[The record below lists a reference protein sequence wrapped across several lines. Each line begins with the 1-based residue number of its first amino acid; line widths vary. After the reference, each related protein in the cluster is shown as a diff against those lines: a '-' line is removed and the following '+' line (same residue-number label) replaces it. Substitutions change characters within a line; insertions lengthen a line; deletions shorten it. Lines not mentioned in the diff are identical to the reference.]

1 MPDPVPATSIIEKL
15 PILELAKVGFLGL
28 ACLIFVL
35 AAIVLTTYL
44 VRRNA
49 SDAANNLIKTFLS
62 FGTVAIVIAAISQFA
77 TLFVNP
83 HSSYQVSM
91 QFSPDMQTNG
101 LPYPRVVMH
110 AKPIKLDEPFALG
123 EVRFHLG
130 WTFHRAGPN
139 RSTIPRSV
147 MTVIY
152 MDRDMRLQA
161 PANKM
166 QQADWERWCPGAKI
180 GEIIATPKNPVLF
193 ERT

>member
-110 AKPIKLDEPFALG
+110 AKPIKLDEPFAL
-123 EVRFHLG
+123 
-130 WTFHRAGPN
+130 
-139 RSTIPRSV
+139 
-147 MTVIY
+147 
-152 MDRDMRLQA
+152 DRDDTIQVIVDEVIKKAREL
-161 PANKM
+161 KD
-166 QQADWERWCPGAKI
+166 QADAANQKAQAAQSDFNKAVAAFAQQQDVMASQVHEPAVSQARH
-180 GEIIATPKNPVLF
+180 
-193 ERT
+193 